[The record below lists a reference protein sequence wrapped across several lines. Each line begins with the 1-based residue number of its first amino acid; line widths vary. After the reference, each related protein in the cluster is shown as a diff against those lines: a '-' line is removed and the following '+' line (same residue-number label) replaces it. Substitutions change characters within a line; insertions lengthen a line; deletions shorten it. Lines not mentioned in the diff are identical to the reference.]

1 MEKGEG
7 IGGTR
12 GRKAGENPE
21 AGDSMRVE
29 RAPQSS
35 VSLKP
40 EREAGGQE
48 VLPGRKVEEMRKV
61 RKYRKCYFSPERETE
76 ATNTIRFF
84 FKKTWMVYSSKNLVL
99 KILLEERRKRYNCVL
114 RGMILHVYI
123 ILVSGHRLLCRF

>member
-7 IGGTR
+7 IGGIR
-12 GRKAGENPE
+12 GRKAGESPE
-21 AGDSMRVE
+21 AGDSVRVE

-48 VLPGRKVEEMRKV
+48 VLPGRKVEEIRKV

-84 FKKTWMVYSSKNLVL
+84 FKKNLDGL
-99 KILLEERRKRYNCVL
+99 FFKKLSAEGIIRRKRYKLCTERHDFTCL
-114 RGMILHVYI
+114 YYFLA
-123 ILVSGHRLLCRF
+123 SGHRLLFRF